1 MKKEEQNKSVK
12 VLGVV
17 ILSVCMLAIGYTA
30 GKLIDFSPVS
40 KLNGLAH
47 SESLDL
53 NLFWQVWDIME
64 SDFVDVEDEVA
75 GQDKEYGAIK
85 GLVDAYG
92 DPATSFLTPEETEA
106 FENSNEGK
114 YFEGIGA
121 ELGYEN
127 GYIVVVTPL
136 DGSPAKKAG
145 IRPRDIILS
154 VDGEDIT
161 KEDNLYDVVDKIR
174 GEAGTVV
181 TLEVLHKGDTEPT
194 KVDIKRE
201 EIEVPS
207 MSLEFLEGNIAYLDV
222 ARFTDATYT
231 TWLANWEKNMKMI
244 LDKSPT
250 KMILDL
256 RSNPGGYFDAAIYAA
271 DEFLDSNEVI
281 SIQEDGKGRQEEF
294 KATKGGDLVG
304 IDLVVLIDAGS
315 ASASEILAG
324 ALQYYDL
331 ATVVGESTYGK
342 GTAQK
347 IEEFA
352 DGSSLHVTIY
362 KWLLPNGVWINPDNP
377 IKPDYEVKLTD
388 EDFKE
393 GDDPQLDK
401 ALELLQN

>member
-1 MKKEEQNKSVK
+1 MTKKEHNKSLK
-12 VLGVV
+12 ILGVV

-30 GKLIDFSPVS
+30 GKLTDFSPSSTLKSLVT
-40 KLNGLAH
+40 
-47 SESLDL
+47 ERLDL
-53 NLFWQVWDIME
+53 NLFWQVWDVME
-64 SDFVDVEDEVA
+64 SDFVEVEQEVTD
-75 GQDKEYGAIK
+75 QDKKYGAIK

-92 DPATSFLTPEETEA
+92 DPATSFLTPEETEV
-106 FENSNEGK
+106 FEDSNEGK

-121 ELGYEN
+121 ELGYDN
-127 GYIVVVTPL
+127 GYIVIVTPL
-136 DGSPAKKAG
+136 DGSPAKEAG
-145 IRPRDIILS
+145 IRPGDIILS

-161 KEDNLYDVVDKIR
+161 KEDNLYDVVDQIR
-174 GEAGTVV
+174 GESGTVV

-194 KVDIKRE
+194 EIDIERG
-201 EIEVPS
+201 EITVPS
-207 MSLEFLEGNIAYLDV
+207 MSLEFLEGDIAYLDI

-231 TWLANWEKNMKMI
+231 TWLANWEKRVEEI
-244 LDKSPT
+244 LDRGST

-271 DEFLDSNEVI
+271 DDFLNSNDVL
-281 SIQEDGKGRQEEF
+281 SIQEDGKGKQKEF
-294 KATKGGDLVG
+294 KASKDGDLVG
-304 IDLVVLIDAGS
+304 IDLVVLVDVGS

-331 ATVVGESTYGK
+331 ATIVGESTYGK

-347 IEEFA
+347 VEDFT

-377 IKPDYEVKLTD
+377 IEPDYKVELTD

-393 GDDPQLDK
+393 GEDPQLDK
-401 ALELLQN
+401 ALELLQ